1 MSGILSIVVLVLMGL
16 TAAVLL
22 SGIFMMAKG
31 GEANQKFGNRMMTL
45 RVTLQALT
53 IVAFI
58 AMVATKA

>member
-1 MSGILSIVVLVLMGL
+1 MSSILPIVVLVLMGL
-16 TAAVLL
+16 TAAVLI

-31 GEANQKFGNRMMTL
+31 GEANQKYGNRMMSL
-45 RVTLQALT
+45 RVALQALT